1 MASKGEC
8 VLDAKD
14 IAESIKRVSE
24 EILSRGCCGDLAMI
38 GVKARGEVIAR
49 RMADH
54 LKSSCPDDIP
64 VGALDIAL
72 YRDDLGTGEGNP
84 AVRGTEID
92 FGVDGKDIVLV
103 DDVLY
108 TGRTIRAAIDQIIDF
123 GRPKRIQ
130 LAVLID
136 RGHREFPIA
145 ADYVGKSLEVSA
157 SKLIEVH
164 LKETDGQDE
173 VVIRSSL

>member
-1 MASKGEC
+1 MAATGEA
-8 VLDAKD
+8 VLDERD
-14 IAESIKRVSE
+14 VTECIKRIAE
-24 EILSRGCCGDLAMI
+24 EILSRGCCGDLAVI
-38 GVKARGEVIAR
+38 GIKARGEVIAR
-49 RMADH
+49 RIAER
-54 LKSSCPDDIP
+54 LQASCPDNVP

-72 YRDDLGTGEGNP
+72 YRDDLGRSGRPPE
-84 AVRGTEID
+84 VRGTEIEFD
-92 FGVDGKDIVLV
+92 VNGKDLVLV

-108 TGRTIRAAIDQIIDF
+108 TGRTVRAALDQIIDF

-145 ADYVGKSLEVSA
+145 ADYVGKSLEISA

-164 LKETDGQDE
+164 LREMDGKDE
-173 VVIRSSL
+173 VVIKSSP